1 MSAPESIFST
11 TGIKGP
17 TQNTSAESLDNK
29 TNAASAALFVSIM
42 EQYAPSQS
50 SKMEPW
56 AARLRAS
63 ATGDQSEWT
72 GKSLPALPED
82 LPLIDAAVAG
92 EGAWWGAMVD
102 GKVVRAP
109 WVSDAALEE
118 FAVDLGI
125 DRSLAQLLLRETTTV
140 ADDFNLAPEGPVS
153 EGDLPDAAALAR
165 ANSTDVAALNVA
177 TGALPSAELAAQAES
192 LADVQA
198 NDPTPNQIMTEGA
211 LRQGATPERAGLGA
225 LSGASALTSAMSPL
239 LNPRAIQAGQIGR
252 VTSSAGST
260 VSESSL
266 GQPDG
271 ESGLLAQMGAE
282 SPLAD
287 EDVLRWR
294 AASARSGQPESTFK
308 PLGIEAFRASE
319 VPAASLSRMTVADAT
334 RAVMPSAIETSNTLA
349 NAPSASVAILPSVG
363 LFGKE
368 GLVRKE
374 PLGSKDIS
382 ASIKAMQVESSILPD
397 SIDVE
402 SLGEGL
408 PAPLSSDTWLSL
420 SASRLRQQSEALVSS
435 VTTTGA
441 WINTSAVA
449 TPAGSLNILDPGTA
463 LGRPVPLPANT
474 LDYDTRVEQF
484 AEQVGQRLIQQMRA
498 ERWTVSLQLDPQNLG
513 PLDIAL
519 EIDGADV
526 RANLAVMNPE
536 VRALLDAG
544 MPRLRE
550 TLEAAGYQLSG
561 WSLADSA
568 GRDAAAQQQFARGE
582 VSQGALG
589 AERKQG
595 LDDRELGAGVGPQ
608 GLDNDRGIDLY
619 V

>member
-29 TNAASAALFVSIM
+29 TNAANAALFVSIM

-63 ATGDQSEWT
+63 ATGDQSELT

-82 LPLIDAAVAG
+82 LPLIDAVAAG
-92 EGAWWGAMVD
+92 EGAWWGVMVD

-125 DRSLAQLLLRETTTV
+125 DRSLAQLLLRETTTA
-140 ADDFNLAPEGPVS
+140 ADDFNLAPEGLAS
-153 EGDLPDAAALAR
+153 EGDVANAAEVAR
-165 ANSTDVAALNVA
+165 AGSTDVTALIAA
-177 TGALPSAELAAQAES
+177 TGALPSAELAARVEGQAEG
-192 LADVQA
+192 QA
-198 NDPTPNQIMTEGA
+198 NKQTMTEGA
-211 LRQGATPERAGLGA
+211 LRQGTTPERSGLDT
-225 LSGASALTSAMSPL
+225 LLGASALNSAMSPPS
-239 LNPRAIQAGQIGR
+239 NPRAFQAGQIDGL
-252 VTSSAGST
+252 TSLPGST
-260 VSESSL
+260 VSESSR

-294 AASARSGQPESTFK
+294 AASARGGQPESAFK
-308 PLGIEAFRASE
+308 PLGLEAFRTSE
-319 VPAASLSRMTVADAT
+319 APAASLSRMTVTDAT

-363 LFGKE
+363 LLGKE

-374 PLGSKDIS
+374 PLGSKEIS

-435 VTTTGA
+435 VSTTGA
-441 WINTSAVA
+441 WVNTSAVA
-449 TPAGSLNILDPGTA
+449 TPAGSLNILDPGTV
-463 LGRPVPLPANT
+463 LGRPLPLPANT

-608 GLDNDRGIDLY
+608 GLDNERGIDLY